1 MEKITELYE
10 SYLSKDKE
18 ERRIN
23 ERIIDYEMKISRLE
37 KKKSKIGGWH
47 DTLVIPLAKILTP
60 LLDCE
65 KFEILGP
72 FGLRGETSIWFKK
85 KDSTAKYCDYS
96 LTVTLFT
103 EFEKNSIYKDRYCMN
118 STKTVELRYDS
129 GVRDSSYAHGSIG
142 ELNGFN
148 KIESPLPESI
158 EDIVNLIK
166 EKSLKE

>member
-37 KKKSKIGGWH
+37 KKKSKIGGWY

-118 STKTVELRYDS
+118 STKTVELRYDT

>member
-10 SYLSKDKE
+10 LYLSKDKE
-18 ERRIN
+18 ERKIN
-23 ERIIDYEMKISRLE
+23 EKIIDHETQISKLE
-37 KKKSKIGGWH
+37 KKKSRIGGWF
-47 DTLVIPLAKILTP
+47 DTLLKPLANILTP

-65 KFEILGP
+65 KYEILGP

-85 KDSTAKYCDYS
+85 KDSDAKYCDYS
-96 LTVTLFT
+96 LTITLHN
-103 EFEKNSIYKDRYCMN
+103 EWDNNSIYKDRYCM
-118 STKTVELRYDS
+118 SSMKSVELRYDT
-129 GVRDSSYAHGSIG
+129 GVRDNSYQHGSIG

-166 EKSLKE
+166 AKSTKE

>member
-103 EFEKNSIYKDRYCMN
+103 EFEKNSIYKDRCCMN
-118 STKTVELRYDS
+118 STKTVELRYDT

-166 EKSLKE
+166 EKNTKE